1 MSAAEQA
8 HPGPD
13 QHGTDLAPVLVLSLE
28 RSPRRRSNT
37 RRSERTHV
45 PAQPDGELTP
55 HERIAASLESK
66 LAAIGRTLTDEA
78 TADGFRTALQEV
90 RRLLEG
96 ARIHGLLSEDGYKE
110 LDTMVEAMM
119 DAPGLLTQ

>member
-8 HPGPD
+8 HPGHD

-28 RSPRRRSNT
+28 RGPRRRSSST

-96 ARIHGLLSEDGYKE
+96 ARIHGLLSEDGYQE

-119 DAPGLLTQ
+119 DAPGLLT

>member
-8 HPGPD
+8 HPGHD
-13 QHGTDLAPVLVLSLE
+13 QHGPDLAPVLVLSLE
-28 RSPRRRSNT
+28 RDPRRRRST
-37 RRSERTHV
+37 RRSERTQV

-66 LAAIGRTLTDEA
+66 LAVIGRSLTDEA

-96 ARIHGLLSEDGYKE
+96 ARTQGLLSEKSYKE
-110 LDTMVEAMM
+110 LDEMVKAMM
-119 DAPGLLTQ
+119 DAPGLLT